1 MQFFPTVNYQM
12 CPQIARHG
20 HGGRGEHGGR
30 GAHGGRG
37 VHGGCGVH
45 GGHGVNYLHRH
56 ISCICTI
63 LTLIFS

>member
-1 MQFFPTVNYQM
+1 M

-20 HGGRGEHGGR
+20 HGGHDDHGGRGEHGGR
-30 GAHGGRG
+30 G
-37 VHGGCGVH
+37 VY

-63 LTLIFS
+63 LTLILS